1 MLGKESFEISAME
14 YEGIRDRIATIKS
27 KREALIRLLEQPDLG
42 TLRIDVNQA
51 LEEIDDLLE
60 EFDRA
65 FPAA

>member
-42 TLRIDVNQA
+42 TLRIDVNHA